1 MENLKTIREKRNR
14 NQLNVA
20 INVGVSQ
27 EMISSYESGRSY
39 PSAQTLIELAKFLD
53 TSTDYLLGLTDN
65 STPAKYLNNTNL
77 SEEEINLL
85 NHYNSLSKDDKLK
98 LQGYLDAISNYNWHN
113 S

>member
-1 MENLKTIREKRNR
+1 MITMENLKNIREKRKR

-27 EMISSYESGRSY
+27 EMISSYESGKAY

-65 STPAKYLNNTNL
+65 SVPTRFLNDSKL
-77 SEEEINLL
+77 DQEEIDLL
-85 NHYNSLSKDDKLK
+85 NRYKLLTKENKLK
-98 LQGYLDAISNYNWHN
+98 LDGYIDAIIK
-113 S
+113 